1 MSFDVLVSQKNHVFD
16 IVIIGGG
23 IIGLSIACEMAE
35 MGKKIIL
42 FEKNKV
48 GMQASWVAAGTLE
61 PIWDADGD
69 GTDLLEIKLKSE
81 SMWRD
86 FGQKIQQETDIDIE
100 YNSSG
105 GLLIAMNSDE
115 MNQLE
120 RTHEIATKYKIES
133 RILSKDELLSIEPKM
148 NTNVYGGIFLA
159 SECYVNPR
167 KVTDALCKYFK
178 QMGGQIREKKK
189 VTGLIENENGT
200 VIGVSVSGEKI
211 FAKQVVNCTG
221 PWSSELTKINVK
233 PIKGYML
240 CFASECVPKIDHV
253 IIHRNS
259 VRILRRKD
267 ETMMAIGLMEDVGF
281 DRELNEENT
290 NVMRNYA
297 ERIIPSLNDSA
308 IIETCSG
315 FRPQGEDQFPV
326 VGKIKDGYYV
336 ATGHF
341 KDGILLAPITAKIM
355 SESLNGY
362 ENPNLSPKRFV
373 QKR

>member
-1 MSFDVLVSQKNHVFD
+1 MSQENHVFD

-133 RILSKDELLSIEPKM
+133 RILSKTNSFPLSLK
-148 NTNVYGGIFLA
+148 
-159 SECYVNPR
+159 
-167 KVTDALCKYFK
+167 
-178 QMGGQIREKKK
+178 
-189 VTGLIENENGT
+189 
-200 VIGVSVSGEKI
+200 
-211 FAKQVVNCTG
+211 
-221 PWSSELTKINVK
+221 
-233 PIKGYML
+233 
-240 CFASECVPKIDHV
+240 
-253 IIHRNS
+253 
-259 VRILRRKD
+259 
-267 ETMMAIGLMEDVGF
+267 
-281 DRELNEENT
+281 
-290 NVMRNYA
+290 
-297 ERIIPSLNDSA
+297 
-308 IIETCSG
+308 
-315 FRPQGEDQFPV
+315 
-326 VGKIKDGYYV
+326 
-336 ATGHF
+336 
-341 KDGILLAPITAKIM
+341 
-355 SESLNGY
+355 
-362 ENPNLSPKRFV
+362 
-373 QKR
+373 